1 MCISNYIGKYMLETQ
16 IPLTVERSSQHWIWL
31 IGLSITAGVILLI
44 ILVGVLWC
52 CGFFKR
58 NRPQYP
64 VLAQDDSPSCEDQYQ
79 VSSSKIFTRHPLN
92 ADSDE
97 LSSDDNDDNEMMI
110 QNPVDSLPIVIPQNS
125 SHFIKQQRTQFPY

>member
-1 MCISNYIGKYMLETQ
+1 MKLRRFPLETQ
-16 IPLTVERSSQHWIWL
+16 IPPVVERSSQNWLWL

-64 VLAQDDSPSCEDQYQ
+64 IAARDDSQSNEDQYQ
-79 VSSSKIFTRHPLN
+79 LSPSYPSGKTTFQTDSEEVSS
-92 ADSDE
+92 
-97 LSSDDNDDNEMMI
+97 DDNEMMI
-110 QNPVDSLPIVIPQNS
+110 QNSGDSLPIVIPQNS
-125 SHFIKQQRTQFPY
+125 VQFIQQQQHKIPYHY